1 MYRTLNNQMRAECI
15 RWHAYNGSR
24 LVLPPSNPQR
34 LLQTGHLIR
43 HYTACLAVV
52 DMLDA
57 KDPYTAEH
65 SLRVSKMCLRLAL
78 MLRLP
83 RAKVVSATIAA
94 GVHDIGKVGVP
105 DCVLLKEGPLDDH
118 EYNVIKRHPGIGA
131 DVLLKIHGYERIAAG
146 VWHHHERW
154 DGSGYPDGQAGTEIP
169 LYSRMIALCD
179 SIDAMRSSQ
188 SYRKGMT
195 NCDCR
200 REIEKNAG
208 IMYDPELTSL
218 CLSNWDFLTG
228 DLYVNI

>member
-1 MYRTLNNQMRAECI
+1 MYRAFNHQLRTECT
-15 RWHAYNGSR
+15 RWHAHSGKR
-24 LVLPPSNPQR
+24 LFLPPSNPKRAWQLR
-34 LLQTGHLIR
+34 HLIR

-65 SLRVSKMCLRLAL
+65 SARVSKMCLRLAL
-78 MLRLP
+78 ILRLP
-83 RAKVVSATIAA
+83 RTKIVAATIAA

-105 DCVLLKEGPLDDH
+105 DSVLLKEGPLDDH
-118 EYNVIKRHPGIGA
+118 ESDVIEHHPEIGA

-154 DGSGYPDGQAGTEIP
+154 DGTGYPDGQSGEDIP

-179 SIDAMRSSQ
+179 SIDAMRSSRP
-188 SYRKGMT
+188 YRNGMT
-195 NCDCR
+195 DQDCR

-208 IMYDPELTSL
+208 TMYDPELTSL
-218 CLSNWDFLTG
+218 CLSNWSFLTG

>member
-1 MYRTLNNQMRAECI
+1 MYRTFNNQLRAERT
-15 RWHAYNGSR
+15 RWHAYNGKR
-24 LVLPPSNPQR
+24 LFLPPSAPRRVMQIR
-34 LLQTGHLIR
+34 HLIR

-57 KDPYTAEH
+57 KDPYTVEH
-65 SLRVSKMCLRLAL
+65 SYRVSKMCLRLAL
-78 MLRLP
+78 MLCLP
-83 RAKVVSATIAA
+83 RARIVAVTIAA

-105 DCVLLKEGPLDDH
+105 DSVLLKEGPLDDH
-118 EYNVIKRHPGIGA
+118 EYDVIKHHPGIGA
-131 DVLLKIHGYERIAAG
+131 DVLLKIRGFERIAAG

-179 SIDAMRSSQ
+179 SIDAMRSSR

-195 NCDCR
+195 DCDCR

-208 IMYDPELTSL
+208 TMYDPELASL